1 MIKKLFALA
10 ATALFSLNASAGYV
24 QYDFHTGSD
33 GAGLSGYFIQHDT
46 DQSIAYFDFWL
57 FDPVDDYGYGQQFY
71 PLGGEGE
78 VLLTGATTHF
88 LNDGPTNF
96 TIADDFGADHFTNLS
111 VSFARNAQGNF
122 VYTARYDAD
131 LFEQHPPMFYS
142 GTLTGIATRGSVD
155 PGLAQYLDSM
165 DGYEYGV
172 PRIVP
177 RYIGPNEVPGQVP
190 EPASIALLALG
201 AAGMVG
207 AARRRNCAG

>member
-10 ATALFSLNASAGYV
+10 ATTLFSLNASAGYV
-24 QYDFHTGSD
+24 QYDFQVGSG

-57 FDPVDDYGYGQQFY
+57 LDPVGDYGQPFY
-71 PLGGEGE
+71 PFGGEGE
-78 VLLTGATTHF
+78 VLLTDATTHF
-88 LNDGPTNF
+88 LSDGPTNF

-122 VYTARYDAD
+122 IYTARYDAD
-131 LFEQHPPMFYS
+131 LFEQEPPQFYS

-155 PGLAQYLDSM
+155 PGLAEYLDSM
-165 DGYEYGV
+165 NGYDYGV

-177 RYIGPNEVPGQVP
+177 RYIGPNEVPGEVP

-201 AAGMVG
+201 AAGMIG
-207 AARRRNCAG
+207 AARRRNAAG